1 MRCQMYVPFGTSSP
15 LTLCRPKKN
24 RAMGHFVT
32 VAQMKRAQL
41 EQWRFFADKSQAELL
56 GLGMTKAE
64 AARFMAHA
72 LKASKRLA
80 AELGL
85 NHARVEGKDHLATY
99 ER

>member
-1 MRCQMYVPFGTSSP
+1 MLVPFGTSSP
-15 LTLCRPKKN
+15 LTLCRPNKN
-24 RAMGHFVT
+24 RTMGHFVT
-32 VAQMKRAQL
+32 EAQMKRAQL

-56 GLGMTKAE
+56 RLGMAKTE

-85 NHARVEGKDHLATY
+85 NHAQIEGKDHLAEY